1 MTDDMDSLGQLARNV
16 NTLRN
21 KQVEIIDRIQNLEQ
35 RMNELFNR
43 FRPLD
48 DRLVRLEKSVS
59 SGGPTYER

>member
-1 MTDDMDSLGQLARNV
+1 MTDDLDSLGQLARNV

-35 RMNELFNR
+35 RVNELFNR

-48 DRLVRLEKSVS
+48 DRIVRLEKSVS